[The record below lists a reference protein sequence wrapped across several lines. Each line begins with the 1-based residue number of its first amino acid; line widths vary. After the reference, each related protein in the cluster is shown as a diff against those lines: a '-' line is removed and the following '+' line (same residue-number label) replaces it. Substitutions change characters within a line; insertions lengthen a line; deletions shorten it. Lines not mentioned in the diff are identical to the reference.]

1 MSKNSRDRIYSET
14 LNTKSEHDNNLININ
29 EKLSTKVV
37 ETIYTCNT
45 DRNASESKKCA
56 SGSQYS
62 SPYKD
67 IVSSY
72 NDL

>member
-14 LNTKSEHDNNLININ
+14 LNIKSEHDNNLID

-37 ETIYTCNT
+37 ETIYRSNT

-56 SGSQYS
+56 SVSQYS
-62 SPYKD
+62 SPYRD